1 MIDIYIYHNPQY
13 INMVNSDM
21 LPTDTTILWEALGKA
36 TVHLPGEIL
45 VGHGTQAIDCCQD
58 LYFVEDLGKSIS
70 EGIFNGS
77 YGILVDLM
85 VIFQFLLVHMPHSL

>member
-58 LYFVEDLGKSIS
+58 LYFVEDLGKSIW
-70 EGIFNGS
+70 ERIFNGS